1 LKGKGGKGIR
11 QVQDKPTENG
21 PGGKGKG
28 KKGKGKKGHSLQS
41 EVIEDTASAESVV
54 MNVAE
59 EELLVGLTAE
69 EAGGLF
75 PEDVVTLIKKNGRTK
90 RVSETYHIVYLYI
103 YIYIYVWVF
112 SIRIRILSFSFSFS
126 LFHRPCKYVHIHVT
140 QPGIRWMGIVQR
152 VGGHIDTDFDD
163 EFDEEL
169 PVGKA
174 TVGVYLCGYM

>member
-103 YIYIYVWVF
+103 YIYMCGCF
-112 SIRIRILSFSFSFS
+112 LLGSAFS
-126 LFHRPCKYVHIHVT
+126 LFRFHFLFF
-140 QPGIRWMGIVQR
+140 IVR
-152 VGGHIDTDFDD
+152 VNMFT
-163 EFDEEL
+163 
-169 PVGKA
+169 
-174 TVGVYLCGYM
+174 YM